1 MRTRAF
7 GLVLVALTT
16 SIFACNNDSDD
27 PKPGGAAEV
36 GTYAGNIQISDDPTT
51 EVGYI
56 YNAKVKV
63 TTNGSNAT
71 LKITG
76 DNGFDREYTGTFTT
90 QQGSYDIRINKQT
103 KPTEKIAGDGSV
115 IINNKLTIIVDVAN
129 ETVTARANPTST
141 QTVIISG
148 KLKMIGTDMLKE

>member
-1 MRTRAF
+1 MKTNTL
-7 GLVLVALTT
+7 GLLLMVLM
-16 SIFACNNDSDD
+16 SSFFACNNDSDD
-27 PKPGGAAEV
+27 PKPGGATEV

-51 EVGYI
+51 EVGYV

-71 LKITG
+71 LKLTG

-90 QQGSYDIRINKQT
+90 QQGSYDITINKQI
-103 KPTEKIAGDGSV
+103 KPTEKIAGDRVV

-129 ETVTARANPTST
+129 ETVTARDNPTAT
-141 QTVIISG
+141 QTVTISG
-148 KLKMIGTDMLKE
+148 KLQMIGTDMLKE